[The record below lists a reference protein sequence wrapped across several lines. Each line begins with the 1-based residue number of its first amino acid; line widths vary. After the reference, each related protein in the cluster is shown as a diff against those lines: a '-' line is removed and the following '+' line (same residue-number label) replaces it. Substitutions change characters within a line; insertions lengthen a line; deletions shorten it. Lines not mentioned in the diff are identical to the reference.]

1 MAEKHS
7 TTLILAAAY
16 VRYSTDQQD
25 GSDEQQLDEIHKLAE
40 RDGCK
45 IVLTFTDEGITG
57 DSGRELRPDLSKM
70 LDAAADGRFKVLLAW
85 DTSRIGRQDSVE
97 VGDLLK
103 ILKRQGILIKTCRDG
118 DFDLRSSQDRI
129 RYMFLTEGN
138 NTENVRRAYNTTR
151 GLIRNA
157 KAGNHNGSR
166 ANFGLDRAQFTRDGS
181 LVRRLAVGQR
191 KDCKAHVV
199 RQIPSENVDAVAAVR
214 YAFQRYGTAD
224 VTLRGLCREL
234 EAKGYPSPA
243 GRSWN
248 HMTLRTILSNPVYRG
263 ASRWGC
269 KAVGKYHHSQGGDI
283 VPADGRRGP
292 KPVADCIIVEGS
304 SDGLVE
310 DELFDRVQRRLKRR
324 ERRPAPRSDFP
335 LSGLVVCG
343 NCGRPMTG
351 RTIRR
356 RTRKGKE
363 YVYVTYTCRSYLDR
377 GPGSGCGNFHVRADH
392 LQRWL
397 VSALQEAFLGP
408 NRDELVQRI
417 KQDLEARTSR
427 TGDDTG
433 RLERRLTTLDGE
445 IVNLVKL
452 ARMAPDVAEVAAE
465 LERLQTERERV
476 KAELVRVTG
485 TTTPSDVETEAQR
498 IADEVWRLGEMMT
511 KAKPE
516 TLRELIRQAVSR
528 IVCRFHKGETTAAG
542 RTRCKLVQGKVM
554 LRPSPF
560 WSFLSPSGKN
570 GTL

>member
-1 MAEKHS
+1 MIA
-7 TTLILAAAY
+7 TTQHDLIPAAAY

-25 GSDEQQLDEIHKLAE
+25 GSDEQQLDEITKLAQ
-40 RDGCK
+40 RSGCK
-45 IVLTFTDEGITG
+45 VVDVFTDEGITG
-57 DSGRELRPDLSKM
+57 DSGREFRPDLSRM
-70 LDAAADGRFKVLLAW
+70 LDAAEAGRFSVLLAW

-97 VGDLLK
+97 VGGLLK
-103 ILKRQGILIKTCRDG
+103 ILKAQGIIIRTCRDG
-118 DFDLRSSQDRI
+118 DFDLRNSQDRI

-151 GLIRNA
+151 GLIKNA

-166 ANFGLDRAQFTRDGS
+166 ANFGLDRAQFTADGK
-181 LVRRLAVGQR
+181 LVRRLAPGQR

-199 RQIPSENVDAVAAVR
+199 RLIPSENVDAVAAVR
-214 YAFQRYGTAD
+214 YAFRRYGTAD
-224 VTLRGLCREL
+224 VTLRGLCGEL

-243 GRSWN
+243 GRRWN
-248 HMTLRTILSNPVYRG
+248 HMTLRSILSNPCYRG
-263 ASRWGC
+263 VSRWGQNS
-269 KAVGKYHHSQGGDI
+269 VGKYHHAQGDDV
-283 VPADGRRGP
+283 VPADGHRGA
-292 KPVADCIIVEGS
+292 KPIGDCIMVEV

-310 DELFDRVQRRLKRR
+310 GEIFNQVQRRLKRI

-363 YVYVTYTCRSYLDR
+363 YVYVTYTCRSYLDG

-397 VSALQEAFLGP
+397 VQALQEAFLGP
-408 NRDELVQRI
+408 GRDELVQRI
-417 KQDLEARTSR
+417 RSDLEARGSR
-427 TGDDTG
+427 TGDDSG
-433 RLERRLTTLDGE
+433 RLERRLITLDSE
-445 IVNLVKL
+445 ISNLVKL
-452 ARMAPDVAEVAAE
+452 ARMTSDVAEVASE

-476 KAELVRVTG
+476 KAELLRVAG
-485 TTTPSDVETEAQR
+485 TTMPSDVDAEARR
-498 IADEVWRLGEMMT
+498 IADQVWQLGEAMQ

-528 IVCRFHKGETTAAG
+528 IVCRFAKGETVGG
-542 RTRCKLVQGKVM
+542 RTRCKLVKGKVL

-570 GTL
+570 GTR